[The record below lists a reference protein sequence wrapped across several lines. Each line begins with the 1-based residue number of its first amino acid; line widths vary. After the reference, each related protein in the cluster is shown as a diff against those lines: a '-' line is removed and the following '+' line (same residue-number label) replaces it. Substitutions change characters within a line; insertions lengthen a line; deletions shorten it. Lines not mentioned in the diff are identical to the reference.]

1 MKHKIIINN
10 GNKEKTLPYVIDLIE
25 RAVVQT
31 DILVELSRPKRS
43 LDQNAL
49 LWAVLTDIARQA
61 ELVINGQSMKASP
74 EDWKAVF
81 TSALRQYERMAL
93 GIDGGLVML
102 GHPTRRMTKAE
113 FSDLLE
119 LIFAYC
125 SENGIK
131 IKDRKYDI
139 YFK

>member
-31 DILVELSRPKRS
+31 DILIELSRPKRT

-49 LWAVLTDIARQA
+49 LWAVLADVSDQA
-61 ELVINGQSMKASP
+61 EMVINGKPTRGSP

-125 SENGIK
+125 TEKNIK
-131 IKDRKYDI
+131 LKNRNYDD
-139 YFK
+139 YL